1 MVYLRWEIGQELI
14 VVSIL
19 FNFSRAVRALI
30 KDFMQLALKWPAHKK
45 RRISFKGNPKDL
57 PRRTNLYLIL
67 FVISFFFI
75 ISEQSRPSH
84 EETTDHMAGVNQWH
98 GGHPKRSRDPNSKHY
113 FFRATPRPIIN
124 VLLLTAAIC
133 KKEQSLR

>member
-45 RRISFKGNPKDL
+45 RRISFKG
-57 PRRTNLYLIL
+57 LIL